1 MQPQPIVNARPPSQR
16 QSLGQSNKAFARKNA
31 IIPVATTAQVAT
43 VRHKTS
49 VPVNSQ
55 IASRQATTATKMQTV
70 VVQNATRL
78 TANGFRYPRFLFRC
92 SASVK
97 ICSNSCALVCETTW
111 ARLPDQ
117 HEPAQAA
124 SRL

>member
-1 MQPQPIVNARPPSQR
+1 MCAPPRSP

-78 TANGFRYPRFLFRC
+78 TANGFKYPRFLFRC
-92 SASVK
+92 SASAK
-97 ICSNSCALVCETTW
+97 ICSSGCALVYKQDYLGAI
-111 ARLPDQ
+111 ARSARTGP
-117 HEPAQAA
+117 
-124 SRL
+124 SG